1 MFGKRVSEYL
11 AFQKVPLILVAAM
24 GLLRLGLSLAGLPVS
39 TVRWFSM
46 NLVGWAA
53 TIWYGVAVYKTGF
66 GSYKQLLPLG
76 LFQMIVFQAVAVL
89 GIGLAMAGL
98 QNVYAAPEYSF
109 PPPYGQGVH
118 MAGHLTIGIVV
129 PTLLIWGV
137 ASLVMLIT
145 KAVSPRRA

>member
-11 AFQKVPLILVAAM
+11 AFQKVPLIVLAAM

-53 TIWYGVAVYKTGF
+53 AIWYGVAVYKTGF

-98 QNVYAAPEYSF
+98 QNVYAAPEFSF
-109 PPPYGQGVH
+109 PGYGQGVH
-118 MAGHLTIGIVV
+118 MAAHLTVGIVV

>member
-53 TIWYGVAVYKTGF
+53 AIWYGVAVYKTGF

-98 QNVYAAPEYSF
+98 QNVYAAPEFSF
-109 PPPYGQGVH
+109 PGYGQGVH
-118 MAGHLTIGIVV
+118 MAAHLTVGIVV